1 MTAVEAPPVQDD
13 APRPSLA
20 RAEVRR
26 LAARRFVRVVLLVL
40 ALLYVLVVALQAATS
55 YARTTPEGLAQAER
69 EVARIVEE
77 QDGFRQQCLDDPGRP
92 QDVPVEQVCGPPAR
106 AEDFRTEDF
115 LAKRPF
121 VLAQDLPDGAVPV
134 AAGIAVVSF
143 LLGATSVGAEWSSRA
158 MVALLFWEPRRL
170 RVLAVKAGVLAG
182 AVALLAVVAQAV
194 WWLTARGLAAGLGR
208 TGDLPDG
215 FTGQVLALQGRAVL
229 LAVLVGLLGFG
240 LAQLLRNTG
249 AALGVAFVW
258 FAVVENVVRGV
269 RPAWQEWLLTDNAAA
284 LVLRGGNTIYVY
296 DGATVDENGAF
307 LDSGREIVLSNLHG
321 GLVLAAAVAAVLAV
335 GAVLFVRRDLH

>member
-1 MTAVEAPPVQDD
+1 MTAVATAPEQD

-20 RAEVRR
+20 RAEMRR
-26 LAARRFVRVVLLVL
+26 LAARRFVRVLLLVV
-40 ALLYVLVVALQAATS
+40 AVLYVLAVALQAATT
-55 YARTTPEGLAQAER
+55 YARTTPEALALAEQ
-69 EVARIVEE
+69 EVVRVVEE
-77 QDGFRQQCLDDPGRP
+77 QDRFRQQCLDDPGRP
-92 QDVPVEQVCGPPAR
+92 AGLPDDEACGSPAR
-106 AEDFRTEDF
+106 AEDFRAEDF

-134 AAGIAVVSF
+134 GAGIAVASF
-143 LLGATSVGAEWSSRA
+143 LLGATYVGAEWSSRA

-182 AVALLAVVAQAV
+182 ALALLASVAQGI
-194 WWLTARGLAAGLGR
+194 WWLTARALTAGLGR

-215 FTGQVLALQGRAVL
+215 FAGQLLALQGRAVL

-269 RPAWQEWLLTDNAAA
+269 RPAWQEWLLSDNAAA
-284 LVLRGGNTIYVY
+284 LVLRGGNTVYVF
-296 DGATVDENGAF
+296 DGATVDENGVF
-307 LDSGREIVLSNLHG
+307 VDSGREIVLSNLHG
-321 GLVLAAAVAAVLAV
+321 GLVLGVAVALVLTA
-335 GAVLFVRRDLH
+335 GAVLFARRDLH

>member
-1 MTAVEAPPVQDD
+1 
-13 APRPSLA
+13 
-20 RAEVRR
+20 
-26 LAARRFVRVVLLVL
+26 
-40 ALLYVLVVALQAATS
+40 
-55 YARTTPEGLAQAER
+55 
-69 EVARIVEE
+69 
-77 QDGFRQQCLDDPGRP
+77 
-92 QDVPVEQVCGPPAR
+92 
-106 AEDFRTEDF
+106 
-115 LAKRPF
+115 
-121 VLAQDLPDGAVPV
+121 
-134 AAGIAVVSF
+134 
-143 LLGATSVGAEWSSRA
+143 AEWSSRA

-182 AVALLAVVAQAV
+182 AVALFAVVAQAV

-215 FTGQVLALQGRAVL
+215 FTGQVLALQGRAAL

>member
-1 MTAVEAPPVQDD
+1 
-13 APRPSLA
+13 
-20 RAEVRR
+20 
-26 LAARRFVRVVLLVL
+26 
-40 ALLYVLVVALQAATS
+40 
-55 YARTTPEGLAQAER
+55 
-69 EVARIVEE
+69 
-77 QDGFRQQCLDDPGRP
+77 
-92 QDVPVEQVCGPPAR
+92 
-106 AEDFRTEDF
+106 
-115 LAKRPF
+115 
-121 VLAQDLPDGAVPV
+121 VPV

-170 RVLAVKAGVLAG
+170 RVLVGKAAVLAAGVALVA
-182 AVALLAVVAQAV
+182 AVGQAL
-194 WWLTARGLAAGLGR
+194 WWLTAQGLAAGLGR

-215 FTGQVLALQGRAVL
+215 FAGQVLGLQGRAVL
-229 LAVLVGLLGFG
+229 LAVLIGLLGFG

-269 RPAWQEWLLTDNAAA
+269 RPAWQEWLLSDNAAA
-284 LVLRGGNTIYVY
+284 LVLRGGNTIVVF
-296 DGATVDENGAF
+296 DGPSVDESGAF
-307 LDSGREIVLSNLHG
+307 VDSGREIVLSNLHG

>member
-1 MTAVEAPPVQDD
+1 MTALDTPPEQD

-26 LAARRFVRVVLLVL
+26 LASRRFVRVLLLVV
-40 ALLYVLVVALQAATS
+40 ALLYGVVVALQAATT

-69 EVARIVEE
+69 EVQRVVAES
-77 QDGFRQQCLDDPGRP
+77 DGFRQQCLDDPGRP
-92 QDVPVEQVCGPPAR
+92 AGIPADQVCGPPAR

-115 LAKRPF
+115 LGKRPF

-170 RVLAVKAGVLAG
+170 RVLAVKAAVLA
-182 AVALLAVVAQAV
+182 AALALLAVLAQAI
-194 WWLTARGLAAGLGR
+194 WWLTSLGLAAGLGR
-208 TGDLPDG
+208 TGGLPDG
-215 FTGQVLALQGRAVL
+215 FTGELLALQGRAVL

-240 LAQLLRNTG
+240 LAQLFRNTG

-258 FAVVENVVRGV
+258 FAVVENVVRGF
-269 RPAWQEWLLTDNAAA
+269 RPAWQEWLLSDNAAA
-284 LVLRGGNTIYVY
+284 LVLRGGNTVFVF
-296 DGATVDENGAF
+296 DGPTIDENGGF
-307 LDSGREIVLSNLHG
+307 VDSGREIVISNLHG
-321 GLVLAAAVAAVLAV
+321 GLVLAAAVALVLGV

>member
-1 MTAVEAPPVQDD
+1 MTAVESPPVQDD
-13 APRPSLA
+13 ARRPSLA

-40 ALLYVLVVALQAATS
+40 AVLYILVVALQAATT
-55 YARTTPEGLAQAER
+55 YGRTTPEALAQAER
-69 EVARIVEE
+69 QVARVVEE
-77 QDGFRQQCLDDPGRP
+77 SAGFRQQCLDDPGRP
-92 QDVPVEQVCGPPAR
+92 AAIPVDEVCGPPAR
-106 AEDFRTEDF
+106 AEDFRAEDF

-121 VLAQDLPDGAVPV
+121 VLAQDLPDGTVPV

-182 AVALLAVVAQAV
+182 ALALLGVVAQAA
-194 WWLTARGLAAGLGR
+194 WWLTSLGLAAGLGR
-208 TGDLPDG
+208 TGELPDG
-215 FTGQVLALQGRAVL
+215 FTRELLALQGRAVL

-284 LVLRGGNTIYVY
+284 LVLRGGSTVYVF
-296 DGATVDENGAF
+296 DGPTVDENGGF
-307 LDSGREIVLSNLHG
+307 VDSGREIVLSNLHG
-321 GLVLAAAVAAVLAV
+321 GLVLAAALALVLGV
-335 GAVLFVRRDLH
+335 GGVLFARRDLH